1 MTGKKFKEISPEVIF
16 LVCVL
21 FVCLFFLLTSFFV
34 SFLLTIF
41 CKKSRLKKLNL
52 INNITFSWNKPHTL
66 LTLLTIRLR

>member
-21 FVCLFFLLTSFFV
+21 FVFFFFYRLHSLFLFYLQYFV
-34 SFLLTIF
+34 RKVKT
-41 CKKSRLKKLNL
+41 KKLNL

-66 LTLLTIRLR
+66 LRLLTIRLR